1 MKNKFLICCIVGV
14 QLAIAHEEHLLTI
27 SIDCEKKDSIK
38 VTISNYGNESVC
50 YHVPE
55 EVHSYYENKYVFFF
69 PRYSKYI
76 EHMEGRPFSI
86 DCLRPFKDS
95 YLEQEYKKD
104 YVIANV
110 FDKNVK
116 NIQGFFFST
125 GSIKDFR
132 FLKNFGTKDYQK
144 QVLFLKNHTNNLPY
158 QCVVDKKVE
167 GL

>member
-1 MKNKFLICCIVGV
+1 
-14 QLAIAHEEHLLTI
+14 
-27 SIDCEKKDSIK
+27 
-38 VTISNYGNESVC
+38 
-50 YHVPE
+50 
-55 EVHSYYENKYVFFF
+55 
-69 PRYSKYI
+69 
-76 EHMEGRPFSI
+76 MEGRPFSI